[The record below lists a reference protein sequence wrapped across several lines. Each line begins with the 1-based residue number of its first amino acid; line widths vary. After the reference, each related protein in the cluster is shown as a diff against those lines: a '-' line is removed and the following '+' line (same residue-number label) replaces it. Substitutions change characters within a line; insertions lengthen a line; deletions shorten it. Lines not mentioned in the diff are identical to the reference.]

1 MVDYTRLKEF
11 LTKICDCSIEK
22 IKEKILVDQDEY
34 IEYKPEKIDDFE
46 WYILQ
51 CKTRKWAEKIS
62 NSLYGWWICEDKKFS
77 NIW

>member
-1 MVDYTRLKEF
+1 MFE
-11 LTKICDCSIEK
+11 E

-51 CKTRKWAEKIS
+51 GVKPIDVSIHLPPLTAAI
-62 NSLYGWWICEDKKFS
+62 LPPFPM
-77 NIW
+77 